1 MFSQIAFLKF
11 ESIIKLVKACREHF
25 WFFTKMEVFV
35 EDGEKERQHQHRKG
49 MERFFPSFILFYF
62 IFLFLF

>member
-1 MFSQIAFLKF
+1 MLFLKFLEEFLKF
-11 ESIIKLVKACREHF
+11 ESISKLVKACREHF

-49 MERFFPSFILFYF
+49 RILSFFF
-62 IFLFLF
+62 FLF